1 MTFQRTSELWVSV
14 MQEHTR
20 RLLKLEKTV
29 SEIRGDLCEL
39 KAAVDALRRHGPRSG
54 S

>member
-14 MQEHTR
+14 MQEHTQ

-29 SEIRGDLCEL
+29 SEIRGELCEL

>member
-29 SEIRGDLCEL
+29 SEIRGELCEL
-39 KAAVDALRRHGPRSG
+39 RASVDALRRQG
-54 S
+54 SRYGS

>member
-1 MTFQRTSELWVSV
+1 
-14 MQEHTR
+14 MQEHTQ

-29 SEIRGDLCEL
+29 SEIRGELCEL